1 MIYSSVTHI
10 YTLNILYT
18 IDKTINT
25 PYSKTNLLILN
36 YHFSVEVNQDYAR
49 VNVNILSVECMT
61 EIYNYSYDQQIINNV
76 ITEGKINYVMG
87 FIYFESTAKWDWK
100 YSRKFLIMFNL
111 KIPHKIVWFHISD
124 VRENFANWLTTSIFC
139 ILWIFVAMT

>member
-10 YTLNILYT
+10 YTLNLLYT

-36 YHFSVEVNQDYAR
+36 YHFSVEVNQDYVR

-76 ITEGKINYVMG
+76 ITEGKINYVMS
-87 FIYFESTAKWDWK
+87 FIYFQSTVKWDWK
-100 YSRKFLIMFNL
+100 YSRKILIMFNL
-111 KIPHKIVWFHISD
+111 KTPAKICRF
-124 VRENFANWLTTSIFC
+124 IFRLFEK
-139 ILWIFVAMT
+139 ILLID

>member
-10 YTLNILYT
+10 YTMNILYT

-36 YHFSVEVNQDYAR
+36 YHFSVEVNQDYVR

-76 ITEGKINYVMG
+76 ITEGGNKLCDEFYLFSIDSTFFGVNCFWLWGWMNSRNY
-87 FIYFESTAKWDWK
+87 
-100 YSRKFLIMFNL
+100 
-111 KIPHKIVWFHISD
+111 
-124 VRENFANWLTTSIFC
+124 
-139 ILWIFVAMT
+139 